1 MDKDSAIHTEVAPAF
16 SVFNLMLIG
25 QLVDDKRLTCRA
37 GMNIPRGDVEQI
49 GVLKIDLIRFLQ
61 FLYGTE
67 VSEEQIEQ
75 FGTAEVINFQLMD
88 NG

>member
-16 SVFNLMLIG
+16 SVFNLVLIG
-25 QLVDDKRLTCRA
+25 QLVDDKRLTCRT
-37 GMNIPRGDVEQI
+37 GMNITRGNVDQI
-49 GVLKIDLIRFLQ
+49 GILKIDFIRFLQ

-75 FGTAEVINFQLMD
+75 LGTTEVINFQLMD